1 LVDFTFF
8 SAADQLH
15 YRQFLTGWILL
26 KT

>member
-1 LVDFTFF
+1 LIFTFF